1 MDRSCVYGQYW
12 QTGRNV
18 EIKSSA
24 IFWLLI
30 SPQKVYL
37 NILILIF
44 VTVSSSSSSQT
55 FTNRLNMSRS
65 GFSLRHCHGYLLE
78 LFCWPS
84 FTFWLG
90 EILRQKEKLLR
101 RSFSGAFKR
110 FLRYIKYKHSHLE
123 LQKRPP
129 CKVVLNV
136 SLLKIYRKYLQK
148 NHPSRNIKGIYWSV
162 KQLLYLYLYLQ
173 SPRKS
178 WLAFANSATSV
189 GPRLQLDWQ
198 LLAGPKVLKLV
209 PIFIFAFCFFSF
221 YKQGKY
227 SKGAE
232 AGLNFRFTTNIYK
245 IIPISFFLS
254 LPW

>member
-1 MDRSCVYGQYW
+1 MGNSVQNWRWTAAVYMANTGKLVEMWRSKAMQY
-12 QTGRNV
+12 
-18 EIKSSA
+18 SD
-24 IFWLLI
+24 FWLLLRKYFSI
-30 SPQKVYL
+30 F
-37 NILILIF
+37 LILIF

-110 FLRYIKYKHSHLE
+110 FLRHIKYKHSHLE
-123 LQKRPP
+123 LQNRLP

-148 NHPSRNIKGIYWSV
+148 NHPSRNINGIYWSV

-209 PIFIFAFCFFSF
+209 PIFIFAFCFFLILQTRQIF
-221 YKQGKY
+221 
-227 SKGAE
+227 
-232 AGLNFRFTTNIYK
+232 
-245 IIPISFFLS
+245 
-254 LPW
+254 